1 MALAC
6 PCGSG
11 EPYAGCCRPLLRGDR
26 EAVTASALMR
36 SRYTAYVRGDRD
48 YLSRTWHPSTRPLPL
63 EVEPVQW
70 RGLAVG
76 DVTGGG
82 EADREGTVTF
92 TAHWVDDRGVP
103 GTMRETSRF
112 VREGERWL
120 YVDGTVS

>member
-11 EPYAGCCRPLLRGDR
+11 EPYADCCRPLVRGER
-26 EAVTASALMR
+26 EAATASALMR

-48 YLSRTWHPSTRPLPL
+48 YLSRTWHPSTRPSPL
-63 EVEPVQW
+63 ALEPVQW
-70 RGLAVG
+70 RGLDVG

-82 EADREGTVTF
+82 EQDQEGTVTF
-92 TAHWVDDRGVP
+92 TAHWLDERGVP

-112 VREGERWL
+112 VREGGRWL
-120 YVDGTVS
+120 YKDGTVS